1 MAFTYQYPRPAV
13 TADIVLIDKNDCNL
27 SVLLIQRKNPPYQ
40 NQWAFP
46 GGFMEMNETLIETAH
61 RELFEE
67 TGVKNVKLT
76 QFKTYDAIDRDPR
89 HRTISTVFIGY
100 FNKTSLVSAGDDA
113 LNAKWF
119 SINEIPPLAFDHALI
134 LKDILSYISQS

>member
-1 MAFTYQYPRPAV
+1 MSFIYQYPRPAV
-13 TADIVLIDKNDCNL
+13 TADIVLIDKNDSEL
-27 SVLLIQRKNPPYQ
+27 HVLLIQRKNPPYQ
-40 NQWAFP
+40 DQWAFP
-46 GGFMEMNETLIETAH
+46 GGFMEMDETLIETAQ

-67 TGVKNVKLT
+67 TGVKNVELT

-100 FNKTSLVSAGDDA
+100 CNKNSLVSAGDDA

-119 SINEIPPLAFDHALI
+119 SINKIPRLAFDHALI

>member
-1 MAFTYQYPRPAV
+1 MSFTYQYPRPAV
-13 TADIVLIDKNDCNL
+13 TADIVLIDKNGGDT
-27 SVLLIQRKNPPYQ
+27 SFLLIQRKNPPFQ

-46 GGFMEMNETLIETAH
+46 GGFMEMDETLIETAH

-67 TGVKNVKLT
+67 TGVKNIELT

-89 HRTISTVFIGY
+89 HRTISTVFVGY
-100 FNKTSLVSAGDDA
+100 CNKNNFVSAGDDA

-134 LKDILSYISQS
+134 LKDILSYISRS